1 MRLSRTHQVL
11 LGLGAVVALLGVLGF
26 RFNLTRSLPV
36 GVYRVTPEA
45 AVRGAIVNVCLPREV
60 AEFAR
65 ERGYLGPGSCE
76 GGVRPLGK
84 AVLAL
89 EGDVVTLQPDGIR
102 VNGAAVPR
110 SATVPRD
117 SRGRPLPHYPWGE
130 YRLGPGQIWLFSPYR
145 PTAYDSRYFGP
156 VRLDAIVS
164 VLEPVWTWS
173 FHLSGAGDRPQLAS
187 APASNTQDTR
197 PLPGGQGAGH

>member
-11 LGLGAVVALLGVLGF
+11 LGIGVVTALLGVLGF

-36 GVYRVTPEA
+36 GVYRVTPEP

-65 ERGYLGPGSCE
+65 KRGYLGPGLCD

-89 EGDVVTLQPDGIR
+89 EGDVVMLRPDGIR
-102 VNGAAVPR
+102 VNGIAVPR
-110 SATVPRD
+110 SATVSRD
-117 SRGRPLPHYPWGE
+117 SRSRPLPHYPWGE
-130 YRLGPGQIWLFSPYR
+130 YRLEVGELWLYSPYR
-145 PTAYDSRYFGP
+145 PNAYDSRYFGP
-156 VRLDAIVS
+156 VKREHVVF
-164 VLEPVWTWS
+164 VLKPV
-173 FHLSGAGDRPQLAS
+173 
-187 APASNTQDTR
+187 
-197 PLPGGQGAGH
+197 